1 MSLKLKSTSV
11 TAFSLCF
18 AFLVALFYLS
28 PLTAHE
34 DSAHIRAGHFV
45 AGGPNVD
52 VFLDGE
58 AVLTDFAP
66 ASVSD
71 YLEAEPGQHTVVIA
85 PIGEGL
91 DKAVIGPLEVTL
103 EAEHNYS
110 ISAIGQIADN
120 SLKALVIDET
130 AEMADCDMSNNV
142 FRILINNVEGL
153 DSVSFYEN
161 DMWVEKNIEYGSY
174 TASCVPTFFWDTGKA
189 VVGEDLDNILF
200 DFDSEKDGNGGM
212 WEPYTVYF
220 WGLMGKYPGN
230 PDEDYMFGGGVWH
243 TVAPD
248 PLSFLAAFKGKG
260 LTLNSQTY
268 YEFET
273 AIAAIKAAGLE
284 ETLANEGPYTI
295 FIPTDQAFAALPEGT
310 LDSLLKEPDS
320 LKDILLY
327 HVVEGTPNYDEMA
340 EMGTLKTLQGRELTI
355 TPSEDDGFTFR
366 VNDGT
371 VVAFWYPLPNGSN
384 IWFVDDAVFM
394 PPAK

>member
-1 MSLKLKSTSV
+1 MSLKLKSMAV
-11 TAFSLCF
+11 VVVALCF
-18 AFLVALFYLS
+18 AFAFALFYLG
-28 PLTAHE
+28 PLAAHE
-34 DSAHIRAGHFV
+34 DMAHIRVGHFV

-58 AVLTDFAP
+58 MLLTDFAP

-71 YLEAEPGQHTVVIA
+71 YREAEPGQHTAAIA
-85 PIGEGL
+85 PTGEGI

-110 ISAIGQIADN
+110 ISAIGQITDD

-130 AEMADCDMSNNV
+130 AEMAGCDMSNSV
-142 FRILINNVEGL
+142 FRILINNVDGL
-153 DSVSFYEN
+153 DSVSFYES
-161 DMWVEKNIEYGSY
+161 DMWLEKNIEYGSY
-174 TASCVPTFFWDTGKA
+174 SAACAPSFFWDTGKA

-200 DFDSEKDGNGGM
+200 DFDSEKDGNGSF

-220 WGLMGKYPGN
+220 WGLMGKYPGT

-248 PLSFLAAFKGKG
+248 PVTFLAAFKDKK
-260 LTLNSQTY
+260 LTYNSQIF

-284 ETLANEGPYTI
+284 EMLTNEGPYTI
-295 FIPTDQAFAALPEGT
+295 FVPVDQAFAALPQDA
-310 LDSLLKEPDS
+310 LDSLLQDPAA
-320 LKDILLY
+320 LKDLLLY
-327 HVVEGTPNYDEMA
+327 HIVEGTPSYDEMA
-340 EMGTLKTLQGRELTI
+340 EMGALKTLQGGELTI
-355 TPSEDDGFTFR
+355 TPSDDDGLTFR
-366 VNDGT
+366 VNDAT
-371 VVAFWYPLPNGSN
+371 VAAWWYPLPNGSN

-394 PPAK
+394 PSAN